1 MLRLLYFSLVEAIT
15 SLWRSR
21 VLNMLSVG
29 TIMFAMFILGS
40 FIFVA
45 KNLKR
50 VTISWQEQI
59 QFNIFLREDISEDQR
74 GAIQNHL
81 AGSFLVDQWVFISK
95 REARRRF
102 DQNFSNYAEVVD
114 SLEQNPFPASFQVSL
129 MKDLAGDAFEKLQK
143 ELAQFKGVEDIYYD
157 QEIFK
162 RLGFFSGLIQLSGWF
177 FGSIMIFSSIFTIS
191 NVLKLTFFT
200 RREEVDIMK
209 LVGASRAYIRG
220 PFIVEGI
227 LIGILGATLGVLL
240 VFIGHLGL
248 SAYLSEKQ
256 DLLLEG
262 LRVVFLPYRWILVLL
277 LSGGFSGLLGSL
289 VSLHQFLEEH
299 ISYQ

>member
-1 MLRLLYFSLVEAIT
+1 MLRLLYFSLVEAVT

-45 KNLKR
+45 MNLKR
-50 VTISWQEQI
+50 VTISWQEHI
-59 QFNIFLREDISEDQR
+59 QFNIFLREDISEEQR
-74 GAIQNHL
+74 IALEDHL
-81 AGSFLVDQWVFISK
+81 KNSFFVDQWAFISK
-95 REARRRF
+95 QVARERF
-102 DQNFSNYAEVVD
+102 DQNFSGYSEVAD
-114 SLEQNPFPASFQVSL
+114 TLEDNPFPASFQVAL
-129 MKDLAGDAFEKLQK
+129 MEGVSADAFEKLQK
-143 ELAQFKGVEDIYYD
+143 ELNGFGGVEDIYYD

-162 RLGFFSGLIQLSGWF
+162 RLGFFSDLIQLSGWF

-227 LIGILGATLGVLL
+227 LIGILGATLGVAL

-248 SAYLSEKQ
+248 SAYLAEKQ
-256 DLLLEG
+256 DLLLGG
-262 LRVVFLPYRWILVLL
+262 LKVDFLPYSWILVLL
-277 LSGGFSGLLGSL
+277 VSGGFSGLLGSL